1 MGPNHTVLWQ
11 GSLRDL
17 TTSFLAAFLIGL
29 SGGAHCFGM
38 CGGIVGALTLGLPA
52 TPDRPLLGRLPFL
65 LAYNLGRLLSYVV
78 AGMLAGGVGA
88 WATHLMS
95 VHQAQLT
102 LQILA
107 GLFMILLG
115 LYLAGWWMGLARV
128 EQAGGRLWRR
138 IEPLGRRLLPVRTPT
153 RALGIGLVWGWLP
166 CGLVYSALVWAMG
179 AGGALSGG
187 LLMLCFGLGTLP
199 ALLAMGAFAATLAGF
214 IRQSW
219 VRQVAGALV
228 IGFGIYEITLA
239 ARMILQGA

>member
-1 MGPNHTVLWQ
+1 M
-11 GSLRDL
+11 DL

-52 TPDRPLLGRLPFL
+52 PTGRPLLGRWPFL
-65 LAYNLGRLLSYVV
+65 LAYNLGRLISYVA

-88 WATHLMS
+88 WAAHLLA
-95 VHQAQLT
+95 VHRAQLT
-102 LQILA
+102 LQLLA

-115 LYLAGWWMGLARV
+115 LYLAGWWTGLARL

-138 IEPLGRRLLPVRTPT
+138 IEPLGRRLLPVRTPG

-166 CGLVYSALVWAMG
+166 CGLVYSVLVWAMG
-179 AGGALSGG
+179 AGGALNGG

-199 ALLAMGAFAATLAGF
+199 ALLAMGAFAATLARF
-214 IRQSW
+214 IRHPW
-219 VRQVAGALV
+219 FRQVAGALV
-228 IGFGIYEITLA
+228 IGFGIYQIALA
-239 ARMILQGA
+239 ARMMVQGA

>member
-1 MGPNHTVLWQ
+1 M
-11 GSLRDL
+11 DL

-102 LQILA
+102 LQLVA

-115 LYLAGWWMGLARV
+115 LYLAGWPGLLSRL
-128 EQAGGRLWRR
+128 ERAGGVFWRR
-138 IEPLGRRLLPVRTPT
+138 IEPLGRRFFPVRAPMQ
-153 RALGIGLVWGWLP
+153 AWGIGLVWGWLP
-166 CGLVYSALVWAMG
+166 CGLVYSALVWAVS
-179 AGGALSGG
+179 AGGALQGG
-187 LLMLCFGLGTLP
+187 LLLLSFGLGTLP
-199 ALLAMGAFAATLAGF
+199 TLLAMGSAAAALAGF
-214 IRQSW
+214 IRRPG
-219 VRQVAGALV
+219 VRAAAGTLV
-228 IGFGIYEITLA
+228 ILFGIYEVALVI
-239 ARMILQGA
+239 RG

>member
-1 MGPNHTVLWQ
+1 
-11 GSLRDL
+11 
-17 TTSFLAAFLIGL
+17 
-29 SGGAHCFGM
+29 
-38 CGGIVGALTLGLPA
+38 
-52 TPDRPLLGRLPFL
+52 
-65 LAYNLGRLLSYVV
+65 
-78 AGMLAGGVGA
+78 
-88 WATHLMS
+88 

-102 LQILA
+102 LQLLA

-138 IEPLGRRLLPVRTPT
+138 IEPLGRRLLPVRTPA

-166 CGLVYSALVWAMG
+166 CGLVYSTLVWAMG
-179 AGGALSGG
+179 AGGALNGG

-214 IRQSW
+214 IRRPW

-228 IGFGIYEITLA
+228 IGFGVYEIALA
-239 ARMILQGA
+239 ARMMLQGA